1 MPPRFTLWHSRDTRS
16 LRILWTFEE
25 LGLRRGRDYAL
36 RVLTFPPRVHHPEFL
51 ATNRLGTVPFFEHRE
66 QWDAAPRAAMSESC
80 AVPIYLADLHRSPL
94 ALQMGEHDYPAF
106 LNWVMHAD
114 ATLTFPQ
121 AVVMRYAL
129 FERGRT
135 EARVASSTLS
145 RKNDDT
151 AWPASCTAIRWSG
164 FGDAPSG
171 CVGMPRMAS
180 SSACA

>member
-80 AVPIYLADLHRSPL
+80 AVPLYLADLHRSPL
-94 ALQMGEHDYPAF
+94 ALQEGAAF
-106 LNWVMHAD
+106 
-114 ATLTFPQ
+114 
-121 AVVMRYAL
+121 
-129 FERGRT
+129 
-135 EARVASSTLS
+135 ARVHDLLVASAHVLTK
-145 RKNDDT
+145 RVREVVTDVYD
-151 AWPASCTAIRWSG
+151 
-164 FGDAPSG
+164 GDA
-171 CVGMPRMAS
+171 VRAQ
-180 SSACA
+180 A